1 MIQVA
6 FLKTKKYTPDTTV
19 LNLLGELKKAE
30 NGDYE
35 SWIHDGVEY
44 PIHAIVMNRDYAD
57 GYNVYIKEDIYN
69 LVNNVG

>member
-19 LNLLGELKKAE
+19 LNLLGELKKAG

-35 SWIHDGVEY
+35 SWIYNGVEY
-44 PIHAIVMNRDYAD
+44 PIHGVIMKRDFAD
-57 GYNVYIKEDIYN
+57 GYNVYIRKDIYK
-69 LVNNVG
+69 LVH